1 MWITIHT
8 IYLVYTIFASIMKT
22 KNKGLSAKIIH
33 LDKEVIRILTVKGAS
48 KTPILT
54 AKEVIQ
60 NLAINYAKK

>member
-1 MWITIHT
+1 
-8 IYLVYTIFASIMKT
+8 MKT